1 MDIQPGTVLDGQF
14 VILSELGRGASGI
27 VYRAEDRILRRF
39 VAVKVLRPECDAS
52 MRLRFLHEAQ
62 ILAQIRHPH
71 IVPVH
76 HAAVEAESGRA
87 YFVMDLLPESL
98 DGRIS
103 EARTLPESDVAALAL
118 QLLSA
123 LEALHSHQPPIVH
136 RDVKPSNLLLDE
148 TGALQLA
155 DFGIAHEAVPDNR
168 GLTKTGIQPGTSAY
182 AAPEQKAG
190 FPISPAADYYAFGC
204 ALYRLLTGGMPEPE
218 ETDLPE
224 DIAPHVSR
232 HWRRLLR
239 GLLRFDPKSRL
250 VDSGQIRKTLQ
261 RIAHR
266 PSMRKAWLWG
276 AAAALLALAA
286 IAAAWSFRPSPVEE
300 ETTLPVVEESV
311 RNPLATARNE
321 NETAAAPARS
331 APPPAVATGDK
342 PPKPSETEPTRY
354 SGNVPVRT
362 IHRNSSIPLVPI
374 ETTIGGRKVRP
385 VEIVDPETSA
395 P

>member
-1 MDIQPGTVLDGQF
+1 ML
-14 VILSELGRGASGI
+14 
-27 VYRAEDRILRRF
+27 
-39 VAVKVLRPECDAS
+39 
-52 MRLRFLHEAQ
+52 
-62 ILAQIRHPH
+62 
-71 IVPVH
+71 
-76 HAAVEAESGRA
+76 
-87 YFVMDLLPESL
+87 
-98 DGRIS
+98 
-103 EARTLPESDVAALAL
+103 
-118 QLLSA
+118 
-123 LEALHSHQPPIVH
+123 
-136 RDVKPSNLLLDE
+136 
-148 TGALQLA
+148 
-155 DFGIAHEAVPDNR
+155 
-168 GLTKTGIQPGTSAY
+168 
-182 AAPEQKAG
+182 
-190 FPISPAADYYAFGC
+190 
-204 ALYRLLTGGMPEPE
+204 
-218 ETDLPE
+218 
-224 DIAPHVSR
+224 
-232 HWRRLLR
+232 WRWLR